1 MVGVTVVLVVTAVV
15 LISPSGVMAGA
26 ATAPILLETEVSLD

>member
-1 MVGVTVVLVVTAVV
+1 VLGVTVVLVVAAAV

-26 ATAPILLETEVSLD
+26 ATAPILLETEVSLG